1 MMRAALIAMLWL
13 AAWQSIGA
21 EPKVAAA
28 APILSIQ
35 VRGRVVCVAEELHR
49 LHGALLPTNHE
60 HQWGFKSQDGTYY
73 TLLRSKFSEAIFLDE
88 RLREKE
94 LVLKVKLFPKS
105 QVIEVVTIRSL
116 RDGKVQDLYYYCSV
130 CAIKAVSPEP
140 CACCQGPMELREG
153 PLTEHDD

>member
-1 MMRAALIAMLWL
+1 MIRACLIPMLLL
-13 AAWQSIGA
+13 ASWNAIGA
-21 EPKVAAA
+21 EPEPKASSPTRPAEM
-28 APILSIQ
+28 
-35 VRGRVVCVAEELHR
+35 RGRVVCVAEELHR

-60 HQWGFKSQDGTYY
+60 HLWGFKTQDGTYH

-153 PLTEHDD
+153 PLSEHDD